1 MGNDTTIREAIK
13 SIALNKVASNAE
25 YSDKLRVVHGFVT
38 AYNKDE
44 GKSGTIDF
52 SSMDGTVIIRDI
64 SLSSIPGLEKGIIQ
78 EPTIGSDVTVLWKVG
93 TGDATIMSMSHVDNH
108 TVNAT
113 NSVTVGVTEE
123 TPDDTV
129 DYNEYKNT
137 GNKTATHYT
146 KDAITSTVTDSEGS
160 STHTVSKDKIV
171 SEVGNSKVEVSKTD
185 IKHTAGSSSETI
197 NSSGIEL
204 KGTQIK
210 LGEGATDNA
219 LLGIETAQ
227 LLVDFITA
235 CSKITV
241 PTALGTMPIINIPE
255 FLALIPRCETI
266 KSQIVKLK

>member
-25 YSDKLRVVHGFVT
+25 YSDKLRIVHGFVT

-123 TPDDTV
+123 TPDDPAV
-129 DYNEYKNT
+129 CF
-137 GNKTATHYT
+137 
-146 KDAITSTVTDSEGS
+146 ISVLLTSTFELPT
-160 STHTVSKDKIV
+160 
-171 SEVGNSKVEVSKTD
+171 
-185 IKHTAGSSSETI
+185 SETI
-197 NSSGIEL
+197 LSFD
-204 KGTQIK
+204 TVC
-210 LGEGATDNA
+210 
-219 LLGIETAQ
+219 
-227 LLVDFITA
+227 VDEP
-235 CSKITV
+235 SESVTV
-241 PTALGTMPIINIPE
+241 EVMAS
-255 FLALIPRCETI
+255 F
-266 KSQIVKLK
+266 V